1 MAAKRRRKRHLG
13 LNIFLGMVLIV
24 VLVGFVLKDQ
34 ITNKVKDKAAE
45 VVVEKLLDEKIGADT
60 AVYGNLT
67 ASDIYDSMDEADK
80 ETVKDIVENNLSEE
94 TISQAT
100 DYLKKGDTAGLKEYV
115 KENLSEEEKQEVQD
129 LYQKYKDQLSQQQ

>member
-1 MAAKRRRKRHLG
+1 
-13 LNIFLGMVLIV
+13 
-24 VLVGFVLKDQ
+24 
-34 ITNKVKDKAAE
+34 
-45 VVVEKLLDEKIGADT
+45 
-60 AVYGNLT
+60 
-67 ASDIYDSMDEADK
+67 MDEADK